1 MLIKSEENA
10 RLSEM
15 RYRELI
21 VAKGNMVK
29 MTSTVDHLWA
39 VKEIEYGNVV
49 EILGTMKKTR

>member
-1 MLIKSEENA
+1 
-10 RLSEM
+10 M

-21 VAKGNMVK
+21 AAKGNMVK